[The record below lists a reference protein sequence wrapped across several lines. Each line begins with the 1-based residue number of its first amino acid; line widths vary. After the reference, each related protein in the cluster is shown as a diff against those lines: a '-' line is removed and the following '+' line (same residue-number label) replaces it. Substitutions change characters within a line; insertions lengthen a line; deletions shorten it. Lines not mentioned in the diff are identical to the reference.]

1 MIKRTIALLT
11 AVSLFLAG
19 CSSTTVLKT
28 TPPGAKVYINDQ
40 FAGTTPYKY
49 SDSKIIF
56 MRNDV
61 RLEKDGYET
70 LYTSFSRSEDVEIGA
85 LIGGFLFIV
94 PFFWALKYNPV
105 HFYEL
110 KPKSA
115 PPGTSSL

>member
-1 MIKRTIALLT
+1 MIKRSIAMLL
-11 AVSLFLAG
+11 ALSLLFIS

-28 TPPGAKVYINDQ
+28 TPPGAKVYLNDQ
-40 FAGTTPYKY
+40 LVGTTPYKY

-61 RLEKDGYET
+61 RLEKEGYET

-85 LIGGFLFIV
+85 IIGGFLFIV

-110 KPKSA
+110 KPKNGD
-115 PPGTSSL
+115 PGTIIF